1 MVQIST
7 PETLEVGSLV
17 GSGLDN
23 MYLRV
28 FEKFEGE
35 AELHSSFISRWDGAS
50 FKLIRRFDYEV
61 VDIALDDDGSLH
73 VLGSIG
79 QYLVLR
85 DGEWVQISEGVKPEQ
100 RVSSLRLI
108 DGASYALGT
117 RGMFFRLERDNW
129 QGINTGLSRAALR
142 DLIKTENGE
151 LMFCATKGGLGRIDI
166 DGRVNIID
174 ANTNVNLLGLMQVSG
189 RVLVCGARS
198 TLFAIEDEEIEVF
211 VDAVGPRTF
220 FRFCAHD
227 ARVYISATNSVI
239 EFSDGNL
246 DQVSDIQSFRL
257 TSIGSEL
264 FNETIDRVYMQIE
277 NQWSEFP
284 VWLDLPERESAQI
297 Q

>member
-17 GSGLDN
+17 GSSSDN
-23 MYLRV
+23 IYLRI

-35 AELHSSFISRWDGAS
+35 AELHVSFISRWDGNK

-61 VDIALDDDGSLH
+61 VDIALDDDGALH

-85 DGEWVQISEGVKPEQ
+85 DQEWAQISEGVKPEQ

-108 DGASYALGT
+108 DGVSYALGT
-117 RGMFFRLERDNW
+117 RGMFFQLEGDSWRGTD
-129 QGINTGLSRAALR
+129 TGLTRAALR
-142 DLIKTENGE
+142 DLIATENGG
-151 LMFCATKGGLGRIDI
+151 LMFCATRGGLGRIDK
-166 DGRVNIID
+166 DGNVKIID
-174 ANTNVNLLGLMQVSG
+174 ANTNVNLLSLTRHSG
-189 RVLVCGARS
+189 RVFVCGARS

-211 VDAVGPRTF
+211 TDAGGPRTF
-220 FRFCAHD
+220 YRFCAHN
-227 ARVYISATNSVI
+227 ARVFISATNSVI
-239 EFSDGNL
+239 EFNGGDL
-246 DQVSDIQSFRL
+246 DQVFDIQSFRL
-257 TSIGSEL
+257 TNIGSEL
-264 FNETIDRVYMQIE
+264 FNETIDRVYIQVE

-284 VWLDLPERESAQI
+284 VWLNIPERESAQA